1 MQRAACGDADSRLFR
16 RAAETSTR
24 AACGSPDRPDT
35 PPERK
40 SRVLFFVRILGESLL
55 DLRRWQVW
63 MRAFSISGR
72 GVDRG
77 PGGPDSLLDFLFGR
91 GQRIVRDVQR
101 ALRYFRF
108 DYAVQGFDRIGDF
121 LLVDGISQFVDF
133 NSSSHGFAQT

>member
-1 MQRAACGDADSRLFR
+1 
-16 RAAETSTR
+16 
-24 AACGSPDRPDT
+24 
-35 PPERK
+35 
-40 SRVLFFVRILGESLL
+40 
-55 DLRRWQVW
+55 

-133 NSSSHGFAQT
+133 NSEQPWFRSNLNRLSQLCFSCLMFVRVVVFLCIQMQMR

>member
-1 MQRAACGDADSRLFR
+1 
-16 RAAETSTR
+16 
-24 AACGSPDRPDT
+24 
-35 PPERK
+35 
-40 SRVLFFVRILGESLL
+40 
-55 DLRRWQVW
+55 
-63 MRAFSISGR
+63 MRAFRVSGR
-72 GVDRG
+72 SLNSAPSGA
-77 PGGPDSLLDFLFGR
+77 DSVLDFLFGR